1 MTATSTTPTV
11 SDMPTM
17 TEFLEREG
25 IEISDREANL
35 VAITTARAR
44 AVTAAMFME
53 FLMEDESVV
62 ENLPQPIFEKI
73 ESFGSGAAMQYVLA
87 GVLINRVREQSS
99 DD

>member
-17 TEFLEREG
+17 TEFLDSEG
-25 IEISDREANL
+25 IDLTNREASL
-35 VAITTARAR
+35 VAITTARTR
-44 AVTAAMFME
+44 AVTAAMFLE

-62 ENLPQPIFEKI
+62 EDLPQAILEKI
-73 ESFGSGAAMQYVLA
+73 EQFGSGAAMQYVLA
-87 GVLINRVREQSS
+87 GVLIGRVREQSS

>member
-17 TEFLEREG
+17 TEFLDSEG
-25 IEISDREANL
+25 IDLTNREANL
-35 VAITTARAR
+35 VAITTAPTR
-44 AVTAAMFME
+44 AVVAAMFME

-62 ENLPQPIFEKI
+62 EDLPQAIFEKI
-73 ESFGSGAAMQYVLA
+73 ERFGSGAAMQYALA
-87 GVLINRVREQSS
+87 KILIDRVREQSS